1 MSKIT
6 VSKEEYLRLV
16 RLDATVDLIREF
28 NKQYGDIFSKED
40 IMKLLNAE
48 ENKDA

>member
-1 MSKIT
+1 MPEVK

-28 NKQYGDIFSKED
+28 NKQYGDIFTKED

-48 ENKDA
+48 ENRDA

>member
-28 NKQYGDIFSKED
+28 NKQYGNIFSKED

-48 ENKDA
+48 ENRDA

>member
-1 MSKIT
+1 MSETT

-28 NKQYGDIFSKED
+28 DQQYGNSFTKED
-40 IMKLLNAE
+40 IMKLLNME